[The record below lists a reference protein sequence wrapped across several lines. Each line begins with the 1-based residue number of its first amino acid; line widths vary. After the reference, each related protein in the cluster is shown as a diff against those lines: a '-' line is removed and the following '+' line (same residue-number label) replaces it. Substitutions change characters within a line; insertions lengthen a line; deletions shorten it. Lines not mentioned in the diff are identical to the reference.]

1 MTVTY
6 RHENSYS
13 YKKKGVKHTIKESIT
28 DGDLGMSFYFLKKV
42 GDDDFYRVSARET
55 EKGKYEVKEKK
66 GEKEEEPKTVSEAD
80 LKKMLKKN
88 KDLKFVVDFMA
99 KEKGKYGAYKKSKKS
114 SKKRSQKSSRKS
126 QRNPQR
132 KSQNPQEKS
141 RNL

>member
-114 SKKRSQKSSRKS
+114 SKKKKSKKSSKKKS
-126 QRNPQR
+126 K
-132 KSQNPQEKS
+132 KSSKKKS
-141 RNL
+141 KKSSKKKS